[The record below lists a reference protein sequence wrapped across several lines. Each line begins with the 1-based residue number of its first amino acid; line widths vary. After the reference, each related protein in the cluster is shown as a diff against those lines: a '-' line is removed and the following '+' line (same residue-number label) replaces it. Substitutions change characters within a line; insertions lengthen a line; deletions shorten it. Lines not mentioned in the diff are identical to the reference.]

1 MAKKKKVSKR
11 AKKRLLFLLKK
22 SKNLAGM
29 STQQDFKLFLHY
41 KSDKIIE
48 ALEMILV
55 LLYNIV
61 RIRAKRTVKLC
72 A

>member
-1 MAKKKKVSKR
+1 
-11 AKKRLLFLLKK
+11 
-22 SKNLAGM
+22 M